1 MLLYLFYDPVFC
13 HSSKFSVDWMPF
25 KTEVKLTKILV
36 CKLLGGSRISNKMHT
51 GIPTCPY
58 VW

>member
-1 MLLYLFYDPVFC
+1 MLLYLFYDSVFC